1 MDYSLLVIVE
11 TNPKWVEYQKNRKIT
26 LDKKKETSQVVIGEV
41 IVEE

>member
-11 TNPKWVEYQKNRKIT
+11 TNPKWVEYQKIRKIT
-26 LDKKKETSQVVIGEV
+26 LDKKKETSQVVMGEV